1 MKLIAVNK
9 DNYMEKTIEMAKCT
23 LSEMF
28 QYKRDDIDIR
38 TRKRK
43 VVEARRFL
51 IYFMIM
57 ELGIKFSFVPKYLK
71 SIRSHAS
78 AMHHYYKMMDLLNMK
93 HEKKL
98 RSDYDNFKSKIM
110 TDGLG
115 ELEQEL
121 NRQIILK
128 REISNKIKQLKKMID
143 ER

>member
-1 MKLIAVNK
+1 VNK

-28 QYKRDDIDIR
+28 QIKRDDIDIR
-38 TRKRK
+38 TRKRE

-57 ELGIKFSFVPKYLK
+57 ELGIKFSFVPLYLK

-78 AMHHYYKMMDLLNMK
+78 AMHHHYKMMDLLNMQ

-98 RSDYDNFKSKIM
+98 RSDYENFKSRIL

>member
-1 MKLIAVNK
+1 MNK

-28 QYKRDDIDIR
+28 QIKRDDIDIR

-78 AMHHYYKMMDLLNMK
+78 AMHHHYKMMDLLNMK

-98 RSDYDNFKSKIM
+98 RSDYENFKSKIM

>member
-1 MKLIAVNK
+1 
-9 DNYMEKTIEMAKCT
+9 
-23 LSEMF
+23 
-28 QYKRDDIDIR
+28 
-38 TRKRK
+38 
-43 VVEARRFL
+43 
-51 IYFMIM
+51 
-57 ELGIKFSFVPKYLK
+57 
-71 SIRSHAS
+71 
-78 AMHHYYKMMDLLNMK
+78 MMDLLNMQ

-98 RSDYDNFKSKIM
+98 RSDYENFKSRIL

>member
-1 MKLIAVNK
+1 MNK
-9 DNYMEKTIEMAKCT
+9 DNYMDKTIEMAKCT
-23 LSEMF
+23 LSEIF
-28 QYKRDDIDIR
+28 QIKREDIDIR
-38 TRKRK
+38 TRSRE

-78 AMHHYYKMMDLLNMK
+78 AMHHYYKMLDLINLN

-98 RSDYDNFKSKIM
+98 RSDYENFKSRIM

-121 NRQIILK
+121 NRQLVLK
-128 REISNKIKQLKKMID
+128 RETSKKIKQLKKMID